1 MQMATSDQYLC
12 IYYIC
17 PFVVQLM
24 PIYSNAQK
32 LSFMYIIYTQIY
44 NQVHYFLIFGMF
56 IFIHYTTAGY
66 VYTIY
71 IQTYNRN
78 VKGKLH
84 TVKSIHL
91 KETMMGW
98 QVHICNETLQDL
110 QPFINMLMKLL
121 SASNENFPLL
131 SLLQLCL
138 LLWHC
143 ELPYEKND

>member
-24 PIYSNAQK
+24 LIYSNVQK

-44 NQVHYFLIFGMF
+44 NQVNYFLFLVCSF
-56 IFIHYTTAGY
+56 SYTIQLLA
-66 VYTIY
+66 TIY

-131 SLLQLCL
+131 SLLQLYL
-138 LLWHC
+138 LLCHC

>member
-44 NQVHYFLIFGMF
+44 NQVNYFLFLVCSF
-56 IFIHYTTAGY
+56 SYTIQLLA
-66 VYTIY
+66 TIY

-131 SLLQLCL
+131 SLLQLYL
-138 LLWHC
+138 LLCHC